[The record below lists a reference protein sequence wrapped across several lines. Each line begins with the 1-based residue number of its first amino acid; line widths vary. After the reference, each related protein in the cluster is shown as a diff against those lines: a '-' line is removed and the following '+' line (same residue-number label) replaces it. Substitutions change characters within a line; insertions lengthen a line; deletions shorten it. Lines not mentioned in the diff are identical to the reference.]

1 MIISLKAIIDLYVLA
16 MLIALVLGIFIG
28 RKQNRKN
35 TGQEP
40 VISVSNSEK
49 PLRDS
54 IEYLKPICK

>member
-1 MIISLKAIIDLYVLA
+1 MIISLKAIIYLYVLA
-16 MLIALVLGIFIG
+16 MLIALVLGIFIS

-35 TGQEP
+35 ADQEP
-40 VISVSNSEK
+40 VISVSNSGK